1 MGLTKLGIIGF
12 TDRGKWVSGYK
23 GTDKSG
29 TEYTGYKT
37 NDIVITDDGIFR
49 SKIDNN
55 TSEPTVTDT
64 SKWELWV
71 NKTYINHNTE
81 AMTDSMLPTD
91 SFLISTADGMRR
103 FKYEDMQALLC
114 NNLLYPTITLEAT
127 SNPKFNLTSL
137 YMPQMYQKAM
147 GGYMMKV
154 KNGNV
159 YAAKLSPTNWGY
171 WEDGSPVDDASKYE
185 TMVRVP
191 DCYFKGEGKKLTFG
205 GLFPVPGGNKFMS
218 PNWVGAYLMYVD
230 NNGIG
235 HSRPGVA
242 PSHSRTMSNFWSCAQ
257 KLGSNFGLANYGFQ
271 CLIEALY
278 QVSFGNLNSQSV
290 IGSGFQS
297 SSWEACRDVPMGKCI
312 SLGDGSGKVLYNDAT
327 LGNQYPVKLFGFEDL
342 WGKLW
347 EFRPGIRFYMDGDT
361 RYAVVY
367 SGNQVSNT
375 ANGRKFTIP
384 SSANGEY
391 ITRKTLGAYWDA
403 FPQAV
408 GGGDSTYYCD
418 GFWASTSG
426 ELLCVGGSADHGS
439 RCGLSSASSLGGFS
453 DSGAGVGARL
463 AFYGNPIIVSGS
475 ELMAM

>member
-1 MGLTKLGIIGF
+1 MSVKLTEKK
-12 TDRGKWVSGYK
+12 TVSAM
-23 GTDKSG
+23 
-29 TEYTGYKT
+29 
-37 NDIVITDDGIFR
+37 
-49 SKIDNN
+49 
-55 TSEPTVTDT
+55 
-64 SKWELWV
+64 
-71 NKTYINHNTE
+71 NTE
-81 AMTDSMLPTD
+81 QT
-91 SFLISTADGMRR
+91 FLIVVDGAIRR
-103 FKYEDMQALLC
+103 LSLGDLQKIMG
-114 NNLLYPTITLEAT
+114 NNIFYPTITLEQS
-127 SNPKFNLTSL
+127 SNPKFALPTPF
-137 YMPQMYQKAM
+137 MADMYQRAM

-154 KNGNV
+154 VNGKA
-159 YAAKLSPTNWGY
+159 YAAKLAPSNW
-171 WEDGSPVDDASKYE
+171 EFFADGTKVDNAAKYE
-185 TMVRVP
+185 TMVHVP
-191 DCYFKGEGKKLTFG
+191 DCHFKADNKTLQFG
-205 GLFPVPGGNKFMS
+205 GLFPISGGKIFES
-218 PNWVGAYLMYVD
+218 PNWVGAYEISYDGNSVA
-230 NNGIG
+230 
-235 HSRPGVA
+235 HSRPNVT
-242 PSHSRTMSNFWSCAQ
+242 PKHSQTMSQFFAAAQ

-278 QVSFGNLNSQSV
+278 QVSFGNLNSQAV

-375 ANGRKFTIP
+375 ANVRKFTIP
-384 SSANGEY
+384 SSASGEI

-426 ELLCVGGSADHGS
+426 ELLFVGGYADYRS
-439 RCGLSSASSLGGFS
+439 LCGLSFAYSYDGFS
-453 DSGAGVGARL
+453 SSGANIGARL
-463 AFYGNPIIVSGS
+463 AFYGNPTIVSGS

>member
-1 MGLTKLGIIGF
+1 MSVKLTEKK
-12 TDRGKWVSGYK
+12 TVSAM
-23 GTDKSG
+23 
-29 TEYTGYKT
+29 
-37 NDIVITDDGIFR
+37 
-49 SKIDNN
+49 
-55 TSEPTVTDT
+55 
-64 SKWELWV
+64 
-71 NKTYINHNTE
+71 NTE
-81 AMTDSMLPTD
+81 QT
-91 SFLISTADGMRR
+91 FLIVVDGAIRR
-103 FKYEDMQALLC
+103 LSLGDLQKIMG
-114 NNLLYPTITLEAT
+114 NNIFYPTITLEQS
-127 SNPKFNLTSL
+127 SNPKFALPTPF
-137 YMPQMYQKAM
+137 MADMYQRAM

-154 KNGNV
+154 VNGKA
-159 YAAKLSPTNWGY
+159 YAAKLAPSNW
-171 WEDGSPVDDASKYE
+171 EFFADGTKVDNAAKYE
-185 TMVRVP
+185 TMVHVP
-191 DCYFKGEGKKLTFG
+191 DCHFKADNKTLQFG
-205 GLFPVPGGNKFMS
+205 GLFPISGGKIFES
-218 PNWVGAYLMYVD
+218 PNWVGAYKISYDGNSVA
-230 NNGIG
+230 
-235 HSRPGVA
+235 HSRPNVT
-242 PSHSRTMSNFWSCAQ
+242 PKHSQTMSQFFAAAQ

-278 QVSFGNLNSQSV
+278 QVSFGNLNSQAV

-426 ELLCVGGSADHGS
+426 ELLDVGGGADNRS
-439 RCGLSSASSLGGFS
+439 RCGLSSAASNYGFTN
-453 DSGAGVGARL
+453 SGTSIGARL
-463 AFYGNPIIVSGS
+463 AFYGNPTIVSGS

>member
-1 MGLTKLGIIGF
+1 MSVKLTEKK
-12 TDRGKWVSGYK
+12 TVSAM
-23 GTDKSG
+23 
-29 TEYTGYKT
+29 
-37 NDIVITDDGIFR
+37 
-49 SKIDNN
+49 
-55 TSEPTVTDT
+55 
-64 SKWELWV
+64 
-71 NKTYINHNTE
+71 NTE
-81 AMTDSMLPTD
+81 QT
-91 SFLISTADGMRR
+91 FLIVVDGAIRR
-103 FKYEDMQALLC
+103 LSLGDLQKMMG
-114 NNLLYPTITLEAT
+114 NNIFYPTITLEQS
-127 SNPKFNLTSL
+127 SNPKFALPTPF
-137 YMPQMYQKAM
+137 MADMYQRAM

-154 KNGNV
+154 VNGKA
-159 YAAKLSPTNWGY
+159 YAAKLAPSNW
-171 WEDGSPVDDASKYE
+171 EFFADGTKVDNAAKYE
-185 TMVRVP
+185 TMVHVP
-191 DCYFKGEGKKLTFG
+191 DCHFKADNKTLQFG
-205 GLFPVPGGNKFMS
+205 GLFPISGGKIFES
-218 PNWVGAYLMYVD
+218 PNWVGAYKISYDGNSVA
-230 NNGIG
+230 
-235 HSRPGVA
+235 HSRPNVT
-242 PSHSRTMSNFWSCAQ
+242 PKHSQTMSQFFAAAQ

-290 IGSGFQS
+290 IGSGFQHS
-297 SSWEACRDVPMGKCI
+297 NWEACRDVPMGKCI

-384 SSANGEY
+384 SSAGGEY

-403 FPQAV
+403 FPQSV

-426 ELLCVGGSADHGS
+426 ELLSVGGYAIYGS
-439 RCGLSSASSLGGFS
+439 RCGLSSASSYDGFS
-453 DSGAGVGARL
+453 HSWTFIGARL
-463 AFYGNPIIVSGS
+463 AFYGNPTIVSGS

>member
-1 MGLTKLGIIGF
+1 MSVKLTEKK
-12 TDRGKWVSGYK
+12 TVSAM
-23 GTDKSG
+23 
-29 TEYTGYKT
+29 
-37 NDIVITDDGIFR
+37 
-49 SKIDNN
+49 
-55 TSEPTVTDT
+55 
-64 SKWELWV
+64 
-71 NKTYINHNTE
+71 NTE
-81 AMTDSMLPTD
+81 QT
-91 SFLISTADGMRR
+91 FLIVVDGAIRR
-103 FKYEDMQALLC
+103 LSLGDLQKMMG
-114 NNLLYPTITLEAT
+114 NNIFYPTITLEQS
-127 SNPKFNLTSL
+127 SNPKFALPTPF
-137 YMPQMYQKAM
+137 MADMYQRAM

-154 KNGNV
+154 VNGKA
-159 YAAKLSPTNWGY
+159 YAAKLSPSNW
-171 WEDGSPVDDASKYE
+171 EFFADGTKVDNAAKYE
-185 TMVRVP
+185 TMVHVP
-191 DCYFKGEGKKLTFG
+191 DCHFKADNKTLQFG
-205 GLFPVPGGNKFMS
+205 GLFPISGGKIFES
-218 PNWVGAYLMYVD
+218 PNWVGAYKISYDGNSVA
-230 NNGIG
+230 
-235 HSRPGVA
+235 HSRPNVT
-242 PSHSRTMSNFWSCAQ
+242 PKHTQTMSQFFAAAQ

-278 QVSFGNLNSQSV
+278 QVSFGNLNSQAV

-384 SSANGEY
+384 SSAGGEY

-418 GFWASTSG
+418 GFWAATSG
-426 ELLCVGGSADHGS
+426 ELLYVGGDASNGS
-439 RCGLSSASSLGGFS
+439 PCGLSSAHSSNGFS
-453 DSGAGVGARL
+453 FSWLYLGARL
-463 AFYGNPIIVSGS
+463 AFYGNPTIVSGS

>member
-1 MGLTKLGIIGF
+1 MAVKLTEKKLVTSMTADQTFVVEVGGALRRLKLGDLQKMVG
-12 TDRGKWVSGYK
+12 
-23 GTDKSG
+23 
-29 TEYTGYKT
+29 
-37 NDIVITDDGIFR
+37 N
-49 SKIDNN
+49 
-55 TSEPTVTDT
+55 
-64 SKWELWV
+64 EL
-71 NKTYINHNTE
+71 
-81 AMTDSMLPTD
+81 
-91 SFLISTADGMRR
+91 F
-103 FKYEDMQALLC
+103 
-114 NNLLYPTITLEAT
+114 YPTITLEQS
-127 SNPKFNLTSL
+127 SNPQFDLPTPFMAN
-137 YMPQMYQKAM
+137 MYRQQM
-147 GGYMMKV
+147 GGYMMKTV
-154 KNGNV
+154 GGVV
-159 YAAKLSPTNWGY
+159 YAAKLDAGNWDY
-171 WEDGSPVDDASKYE
+171 FADGSKVDDVAKYE
-185 TMVRVP
+185 TMVRLP
-191 DCYFKGEGKKLTFG
+191 DCHFKAEGKTMQFG
-205 GLFPVPGGNKFMS
+205 GLFPIAGGHKFDS
-218 PNWVGAYLMYVD
+218 PNWVGAYKMFVD
-230 NNGIG
+230 SSGVG

-242 PSHSRTMSNFWSCAQ
+242 PSHTRTMSDFWSCAQ

-278 QVSFGNLNSQSV
+278 QVSFGNLNSQAV

-384 SSANGEY
+384 SSAGGEY
-391 ITRKTLGAYWDA
+391 ITRKTLGEYWDA

-408 GGGDSTYYCD
+408 GGGDTTYYCD

-426 ELLCVGGSADHGS
+426 ELLGVGGDACDRSP
-439 RCGLSSASSLGGFS
+439 CGLSCAYSIDGFSASWS
-453 DSGAGVGARL
+453 DLGARL

>member
-1 MGLTKLGIIGF
+1 MGVKLTEKKL
-12 TDRGKWVSGYK
+12 
-23 GTDKSG
+23 
-29 TEYTGYKT
+29 
-37 NDIVITDDGIFR
+37 
-49 SKIDNN
+49 
-55 TSEPTVTDT
+55 VT
-64 SKWELWV
+64 
-71 NKTYINHNTE
+71 
-81 AMTDSMLPTD
+81 AMNPDQT
-91 SFLISTADGMRR
+91 FLIVVDGALRR
-103 FKYEDMQALLC
+103 LSLSDLQKMMG
-114 NNLLYPTITLEAT
+114 NNIFYPTITLEQS
-127 SNPKFNLTSL
+127 SNPKFDLPTPFMAS
-137 YMPQMYQKAM
+137 MYQRAM

-154 KNGNV
+154 VNGKA
-159 YAAKLSPTNWGY
+159 YAAKLDPST
-171 WEDGSPVDDASKYE
+171 WEFFADGTKVDDASKYE
-185 TMVRVP
+185 TMVHVP
-191 DCYFKGEGKKLTFG
+191 DCHFKADNKTLQFG
-205 GLFPVPGGNKFMS
+205 GLFPISGGKTFDS
-218 PNWVGAYLMYVD
+218 PNWVGAYEMYVD
-230 NNGIG
+230 GNSVG
-235 HSRPGVA
+235 HSRPNVS
-242 PSHSRTMSNFWSCAQ
+242 PSHSRTTSSFWSCAQ
-257 KLGSNFGLANYGFQ
+257 KLGSKFGLANYGFQ

-347 EFRPGIRFYMDGDT
+347 EFRSGIRFYMDGDT

-384 SSANGEY
+384 SSANGEF

-418 GFWASTSG
+418 GFWASTGG
-426 ELLCVGGSADHGS
+426 ELLYVGCDADNGSL
-439 RCGLSSASSLGGFS
+439 CGLSFAASHNGFSSLWPN
-453 DSGAGVGARL
+453 VGARL
-463 AFYGNPIIVSGS
+463 AFYGNPTIVSGS